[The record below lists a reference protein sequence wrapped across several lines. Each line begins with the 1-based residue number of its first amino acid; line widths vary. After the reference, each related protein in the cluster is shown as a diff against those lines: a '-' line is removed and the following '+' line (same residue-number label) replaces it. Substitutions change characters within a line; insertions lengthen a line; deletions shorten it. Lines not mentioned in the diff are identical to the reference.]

1 MTWEYARQL
10 KAIFRIFKGKPAM
23 KHSVWLVALVLAVL
37 LCACGKSPVP
47 AGGVPPP
54 ESQTAQTPPAVTPAP
69 ESSQTPSET
78 PEPTPVTES
87 TPAPESSPDPEL
99 HYRTTQ
105 TYDPETG
112 IRRTTLDPQGYS
124 LSLFFEVPV
133 FEEEGEGYQKI
144 NRFFDDLERQFFSA
158 ENESLIY
165 AWEIMTRP
173 EGVHPTGEQVFH
185 YERWASIGAHTD
197 KLVSVFI
204 GYEWFMGGVADYGG
218 DSYTFRID
226 TGELVKL
233 TDLVDESEEELTEM
247 IFAALEER
255 NDQEEQ
261 ERGTRSIEL
270 DRLREYALDDFDFSV
285 DRDGT
290 VWIDF
295 DKYEAAYGAYGSFDI
310 ELPITLSPK
319 F

>member
-1 MTWEYARQL
+1 MKR
-10 KAIFRIFKGKPAM
+10 AIPLA
-23 KHSVWLVALVLAVL
+23 ALMLAAL
-37 LCACGKSPVP
+37 LCACGQGEVPVPEESAAPPVEPVP
-47 AGGVPPP
+47 APPL
-54 ESQTAQTPPAVTPAP
+54 ESRTAQTPPAVTPAP
-69 ESSQTPSET
+69 ESSQTHRET
-78 PEPTPVTES
+78 PEPTQVTEPTPTTGS
-87 TPAPESSPDPEL
+87 TPDPVL
-99 HYRTTQ
+99 HYRTTRS
-105 TYDPETG
+105 YDPETG
-112 IRRTTLDPQGYS
+112 IRRTTLDPQGYY

-158 ENESLIY
+158 ENESLLY

-173 EGVHPTGEQVFH
+173 EGVHPTGEQAFR
-185 YERWASIGAHTD
+185 YERWASTGAHTD

-233 TDLVDESEEELTEM
+233 TDLADESEEELIEM

-255 NDQEEQ
+255 NDREGREQ
-261 ERGTRSIEL
+261 GTRSIEL
-270 DRLREYALDDFDFSV
+270 DRLREYTLDDFDFSV
-285 DRDGT
+285 DKDGT

-295 DKYEAAYGAYGSFDI
+295 DKYEASYGAYGGFSI
-310 ELPITLSPK
+310 ELPITLDPK